1 MRVTWLVPD
10 VYGFITDEL
19 HELSARDISIRV
31 LSGQSITPS
40 IRRQLPGIEFHF
52 CASESWLPTSSRQ
65 RAMFNRL
72 RKIHGW
78 RRMLSSRWDLSQIN
92 GFLTVMDSLQ
102 WGKDDIIHSHFAH
115 PSGLGGAL
123 QGEVPHVMTL
133 RGYDILTTRD
143 YGALWNP
150 FFRSNLT
157 SDLHRDATITVATK
171 FAMVR
176 ALQMFSANQEL
187 VLLANG
193 MNQSAFEARGTK
205 TKKALELPNDATL
218 FLVVGNLVPVKNH
231 LFLLRTFTSWLH
243 KTHSNG
249 FLLFCGGGEL
259 KQTLKA
265 EAERA
270 GIQASVR
277 FLGRLGRQE
286 LTDMY
291 GLADALLHP
300 SMSEGFCNVIVESLI
315 LGLPV
320 VSSPVGIA
328 PELIVEGELGLLP
341 DISDASQW
349 ESAMDFVAQNHETLK
364 QNVAR
369 KHGELASRF
378 SMEKRVDAFLGMYQK
393 KLER

>member
-40 IRRQLPGIEFHF
+40 IRRQLPGIEFHH
-52 CASESWLPTSSRQ
+52 CASESWLPTSSCQ

-171 FAMVR
+171 FALVR
-176 ALQMFSANQEL
+176 ARQMFSANQGL
-187 VLLANG
+187 VLLTQG
-193 MNQSAFEARGTK
+193 MSLSAFEAEETRTK
-205 TKKALELPNDATL
+205 QTLDLPEDATL

-231 LFLLRTFTSWLH
+231 LFLLRTFASWLH

-328 PELIVEGELGLLP
+328 PEVIVEGELGLLP

-369 KHGELASRF
+369 KNGELAFRF
-378 SMEKRVDAFLGMYQK
+378 SMKKRVDAFLGMYQK
-393 KLER
+393 KLEM

>member
-1 MRVTWLVPD
+1 
-10 VYGFITDEL
+10 
-19 HELSARDISIRV
+19 
-31 LSGQSITPS
+31 
-40 IRRQLPGIEFHF
+40 
-52 CASESWLPTSSRQ
+52 
-65 RAMFNRL
+65 
-72 RKIHGW
+72 
-78 RRMLSSRWDLSQIN
+78 
-92 GFLTVMDSLQ
+92 
-102 WGKDDIIHSHFAH
+102 
-115 PSGLGGAL
+115 
-123 QGEVPHVMTL
+123 
-133 RGYDILTTRD
+133 
-143 YGALWNP
+143 
-150 FFRSNLT
+150 
-157 SDLHRDATITVATK
+157 
-171 FAMVR
+171 
-176 ALQMFSANQEL
+176 
-187 VLLANG
+187 

-205 TKKALELPNDATL
+205 TKMALGLPEDATL

-231 LFLLRTFTSWLH
+231 LFLLRTFASWLH

-249 FLLFCGGGEL
+249 FLLFCGDGEL
-259 KQTLKA
+259 KEPLKA

-277 FLGRLGRQE
+277 FLGRLNRQE

-364 QNVAR
+364 RNVAR
-369 KHGELASRF
+369 KHGELAFRF

-393 KLER
+393 KLEM